1 MQGCS
6 IVPEQLRCLGKNHNL
21 LGGIVY
27 SLDWTSTGLTQT
39 AVRHVRYLIQG
50 RTEVGTNSRNGA
62 ERNGT
67 ELRSKTQNSRG
78 TLQFRSRW
86 SKLAAS
92 VLRLGYCHE
101 TVRLVVLRIQK
112 FQFGWGILTST
123 AAVANHSC
131 VCNDHHQWMSLT
143 AARSLRWQLV

>member
-21 LGGIVY
+21 LGGTVY

-39 AVRHVRYLIQG
+39 AVRDLIQG

-67 ELRSKTQNSRG
+67 AKTRNSRG

-86 SKLAAS
+86 SKLAAR
-92 VLRLGYCHE
+92 VLRL
-101 TVRLVVLRIQK
+101 RLLPPDGQIS
-112 FQFGWGILTST
+112 GSTYTGISSLVEGSLLT
-123 AAVANHSC
+123 
-131 VCNDHHQWMSLT
+131 
-143 AARSLRWQLV
+143 QLQ